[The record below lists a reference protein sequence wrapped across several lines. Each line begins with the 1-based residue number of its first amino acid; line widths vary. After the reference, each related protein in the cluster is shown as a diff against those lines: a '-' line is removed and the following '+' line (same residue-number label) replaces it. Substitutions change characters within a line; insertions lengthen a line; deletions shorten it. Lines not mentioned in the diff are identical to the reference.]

1 MPPEKQ
7 TVLVVDDAPMNI
19 DVLAGILQD
28 EYHVKAA
35 TGGEKALKIARSET
49 PPDIILLD
57 VMMPEIDGHEVCR
70 RLQAD
75 EVTRDIPVIFVTAMG
90 EAEEET
96 AGLEMGAVDYII
108 KPVSPSI
115 VKARV
120 RNQLAL
126 LNARKELAK
135 LTDKLSR
142 YVSPQIYRSL
152 FDGTRDAR
160 LETHRSKLSIFF
172 SDIVGFTQQSERLE
186 TEDLTYVLNTY
197 LSRMAGLALKHGGTL
212 DKFIGDA
219 ILVFF
224 GDPVSAGLTEDALAC
239 VTMAIEMQETIKELE
254 ELWRKRGIREPLTV
268 RMGISTGY
276 CTAGNFGSEER
287 MDYTIIGRH
296 VNLAARLQSAAKPGA
311 ILITRETWLLV
322 NSQIRCVHREPVIA
336 KGFDHPIDVYEVLGT
351 RMAGSSADQIQVDKP
366 GFSLDLDTLAL
377 SREDLDGTVET
388 LEQALKILKK

>member
-35 TGGEKALKIARSET
+35 TSGERALKIARSDT

-75 EVTRDIPVIFVTAMG
+75 ELTQDIPVIFVTAMG

-135 LTDKLSR
+135 LSDKLSR

-186 TEDLTYVLNTY
+186 TEDLTYVLNT
-197 LSRMAGLALKHGGTL
+197 
-212 DKFIGDA
+212 
-219 ILVFF
+219 
-224 GDPVSAGLTEDALAC
+224 
-239 VTMAIEMQETIKELE
+239 
-254 ELWRKRGIREPLTV
+254 
-268 RMGISTGY
+268 
-276 CTAGNFGSEER
+276 
-287 MDYTIIGRH
+287 
-296 VNLAARLQSAAKPGA
+296 
-311 ILITRETWLLV
+311 
-322 NSQIRCVHREPVIA
+322 
-336 KGFDHPIDVYEVLGT
+336 
-351 RMAGSSADQIQVDKP
+351 
-366 GFSLDLDTLAL
+366 
-377 SREDLDGTVET
+377 
-388 LEQALKILKK
+388 